1 MKNKASAYDKE
12 RLNHINNLMD
22 NIHDCTA
29 EIYESLVDRE
39 FEDLKGQI
47 PNLISQLK
55 EIQTSIEDDI

>member
-1 MKNKASAYDKE
+1 MQKSPSAYDKE
-12 RLNHINNLMD
+12 RLTHINLLMD

-39 FEDLKGQI
+39 FNNLKLVI

-55 EIQTSIEDDI
+55 EIQSSIEDDI